1 MSLKNLTFP
10 YYHELK
16 SSQRHP
22 IFNEVTWKTEL
33 PLLSGDKIFARS
45 KLVCWC
51 DLKIWSAHIITIWN
65 FLKNRAA
72 LKIWTVPIIKSWN
85 FCKNIL
91 DLMKSFKHLTA
102 PIIMRYN
109 FLKNKVVLMMS
120 LENLTLFLTILSWSK
135 IFAKIGQF

>member
-72 LKIWTVPIIKSWN
+72 LKIWTVPINHSWN
-85 FCKNIL
+85 VRKNIP
-91 DLMKSFKHLTA
+91 DLMKSFEYLNC
-102 PIIMRYN
+102 PLYN
-109 FLKNKVVLMMS
+109 EVTFSQKKAVLMKS
-120 LENLTLFLTILSWSK
+120 LENLTFSSYHEVKFLLK
-135 IFAKIGQF
+135 